1 MRVDTDRGGGFG
13 TGGINIDDLFSD
25 FFGSRAASGPMPGAD
40 QEAELELTVEDAYR
54 GGTRR
59 ITLSGPGEPVS
70 FEVQIPPG
78 ITEGQ
83 RIRICWPG
91 CAGLPQWPSG
101 GLAPGGAD
109 RTASPVPGQRAPQL
123 VGLVTVPAADRLAT

>member
-1 MRVDTDRGGGFG
+1 
-13 TGGINIDDLFSD
+13 
-25 FFGSRAASGPMPGAD
+25 MPGAD